1 MSNAPTSTTANGPD
15 RAAARTGRRRAL
27 RLDKVIDTAR
37 IEKALETVALLLEEN
52 ERYLPIFLRLET
64 ELEAARRS
72 ADALARAKAIAR
84 KAR

>member
-15 RAAARTGRRRAL
+15 RANARADRRRAL
-27 RLDKVIDTAR
+27 RQDNVIDAVR
-37 IEKALETVALLLEEN
+37 IERALETVALLLEEN
-52 ERYLPIFLRLET
+52 ERYLPIFLRLES

-72 ADALARAKAIAR
+72 ANALARAKAIAR